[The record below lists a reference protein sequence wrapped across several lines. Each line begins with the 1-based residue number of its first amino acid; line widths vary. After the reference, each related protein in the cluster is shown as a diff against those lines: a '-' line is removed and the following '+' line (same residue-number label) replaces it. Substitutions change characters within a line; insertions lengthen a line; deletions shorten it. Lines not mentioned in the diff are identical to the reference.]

1 MSSTYLDIRAMRA
14 FVLTVET
21 GSVTEASR
29 RMGRTQ
35 SAITQQIQKLEQL
48 IGKPLFDDTRR
59 TLELTEA
66 GTIFLSHAKQILRQ
80 QDECMAQL
88 A

>member
-1 MSSTYLDIRAMRA
+1 VVSFRYLSFQLNDKGCSRKPESSRMSSTILIYAPCA

-59 TLELTEA
+59 T
-66 GTIFLSHAKQILRQ
+66 SS
-80 QDECMAQL
+80 
-88 A
+88 